1 MTPKSAR
8 TAAIVSQVLL
18 IAWAV
23 FSLTA
28 SIFQDNLLALF
39 GIPTSIIEDT
49 KKASSWAVI
58 AMCAANLLLTAA
70 NVLICNGKCVY
81 SPIIM
86 SAVTTGLLPVAV
98 TYLNVMQLQIIARLR
113 GSDAFARMSAYNQAA
128 AFLSYLLYAG
138 AIITIAASAVYAY
151 AKKQDKNGKAE
162 LTQE

>member
-1 MTPKSAR
+1 MTPKSVR

-49 KKASSWAVI
+49 EKASSWAVI

-70 NVLICNGKCVY
+70 NVLICNGKGVH

-113 GSDAFARMSAYNQAA
+113 ADAFARMSAYNQAV

>member
-1 MTPKSAR
+1 MTPKSVK

-18 IAWAV
+18 IAWAA
-23 FSLTA
+23 FSIAA

-49 KKASSWAVI
+49 EKASSWAVI
-58 AMCAANLLLTAA
+58 AMCVANLLLTAA
-70 NVLICNGKCVY
+70 NVLICNGKGVH

-98 TYLNVMQLQIIARLR
+98 AYLNVLQLQIIARLR
-113 GSDAFARMSAYNQAA
+113 GSEAFARMSAYNQVV

-151 AKKQDKNGKAE
+151 AKMQDKNSEAE